1 MIEFENSEIL
11 NFINSDVPSYQRETL
26 LKSLNSNSDSID
38 FYNEIGKELT
48 GELNSNNLLL
58 QTGPVINKTSFW
70 EKVKDEVYL
79 FICTDVEKYSTERNL
94 MGKNFKEVT
103 TIVATAI
110 AGTFSLGT
118 GVIVGIVTNVL
129 ISVVKVNK
137 NAWCELQKPNNSDN
151 S

>member
-1 MIEFENSEIL
+1 MKFENVEIL
-11 NFINSDVPSYQRETL
+11 DFINSDVPTYQREIL
-26 LKSLNSNSDSID
+26 LKSLNSNSNSID
-38 FYNEIGKELT
+38 FYNQIGKELT
-48 GELNSNNLLL
+48 GEVNSNNLLL
-58 QTGPVINKTSFW
+58 QTGPAINKTSFW

-79 FICTDVEKYSTERNL
+79 FICTEDEKYSTERNL

-103 TIVATAI
+103 TIIATAI

-137 NAWCELQKPNNSDN
+137 NAWCELQKSNQPDN
-151 S
+151 